1 LERPLRLPR
10 VSDGDTFDVVVA
22 GGGASGLIA
31 GVAAARLG
39 ARSLL
44 IEASGAFGGAAT
56 RNMVAQWLGFYNG
69 EECAVRGLPLEFAD
83 RLVKRGG
90 SIGFERPTSWWSRAV
105 PRRFSTAAW
114 FRSRSGQ
121 IASCRW
127 GSRPKAGA

>member
-1 LERPLRLPR
+1 M
-10 VSDGDTFDVVVA
+10 
-22 GGGASGLIA
+22 A

-39 ARSLL
+39 ARALL

-83 RLVKRGG
+83 RVVKRGG
-90 SIGFERPTSWWSRAV
+90 SIGFERYVLAEATTNPLPLRRFAFNPEIVKILAVSWWSRAV
-105 PRRFSTAAW
+105 PRRSSTAAW

-127 GSRPKAGA
+127 RSRPKADA